1 MERISEGIIF
11 IVNMR
16 TIKKTKESDE
26 LTAKVAAAI
35 NNETF
40 HLEYSILYDIAQ
52 TYPANRHLVYLEI
65 GCYAGGSACL
75 MLQRPNT
82 TVISIDVGGPVPQ
95 ERVLDNVAKLNR
107 HGNDYM
113 YITGDSHDPQT
124 ERVLNEILRG
134 TKIDILFIDGDHS
147 AAGLQKD
154 FAMYS
159 QHVREGGYIVFDD
172 YADAQYSPEVKP
184 GVDAIDFYGYEVQ
197 GQMGN
202 EYIVRKKQ
210 SKAAI
215 FTLLYNEYGVID
227 ESLAQLK
234 RTSTLDLPIYAIDNA
249 YPFLTEKMVA
259 KLKKKYGLHIINAR
273 HNRGLAGGY
282 NELIKEVD
290 ADYAILFDCDS
301 YPDTKGWDEAMV
313 SCIKHKALAYV
324 CLMFDVAKREMIER
338 GFTPWQCG
346 PHVIWQPHTACV
358 QSISCADLSYLREI
372 GGLQEPKK
380 YYGGLEG
387 RMFQYWNSHHQ
398 IGYIDGLYET
408 QRCGTEA
415 INPLYREYKWKYAH
429 EGYDGSFDE
438 FLKTK
443 Q

>member
-1 MERISEGIIF
+1 
-11 IVNMR
+11 MR

-82 TVISIDVGGPVPQ
+82 SVISIDVGGPVPR
-95 ERVLDNVAKLNR
+95 ERVLDNVEKLNEHR
-107 HGNDYM
+107 NDYI
-113 YITGDSHDPQT
+113 YITGDSHDAQT

-134 TKIDILFIDGDHS
+134 TKVDILFIDGDHS
-147 AAGLQKD
+147 AAGVRAD
-154 FAMYS
+154 FSMYS
-159 QHVREGGYIVFDD
+159 KHLADDGFIVFDD
-172 YADAQYSPEVKP
+172 YGDALYSPEVKP
-184 GVDAIDFYGYEVQ
+184 GVDGINFKGYDVQ
-197 GQMGN
+197 GQLGN

-215 FTLLYNEYGVID
+215 FTLLYNDYSVID

-234 RTSTLDLPIYAIDNA
+234 KTATLDLPIYAVDNA
-249 YPFLTEKMVA
+249 YPFLTEKMVD
-259 KLKKKYGLHIINAR
+259 KLKKKYVLNIINAR

-282 NELIKEVD
+282 NELVNEVD

-301 YPDTKGWDEAMV
+301 YPDTHGWDEAMMTV
-313 SCIKHKALAYV
+313 IKDEQMAYA
-324 CLMFDVAKREMIER
+324 CLMFDIARNEMIDR

-346 PHVIWQPHTACV
+346 PHVVWRPHSACV

-387 RMFQYWNSHHQ
+387 HMFHYWDDRHQ
-398 IGYIDGLYET
+398 IGYIDGYYET
-408 QRCGTEA
+408 QRRGDSV
-415 INPLYREYKWKYAH
+415 INPLYTEYKWKYAH